1 MTKKYE
7 TLPMP
12 IVYIT
17 LSLNPKKMHATLR
30 SHMWF
35 AKINENCS
43 FFSNQRLL
51 ESTCLHEE

>member
-30 SHMWF
+30 SNI
-35 AKINENCS
+35 AVC
-43 FFSNQRLL
+43 
-51 ESTCLHEE
+51 